1 VTAVIPAGFDARQ
14 NASRSTMEDNMR
26 ALLLAA
32 ALLLPPAAAHAGDM
46 MEAEIKVFQ
55 FMPKEITVK
64 TGTVIKWTNS
74 DSIDHSVTDKGGSFD
89 TDFFNKGE
97 SREITAGKPGTYEIF
112 CKRHNSMKATLV
124 VTE

>member
-1 VTAVIPAGFDARQ
+1 
-14 NASRSTMEDNMR
+14 MR
-26 ALLLAA
+26 IFLLAA
-32 ALLLPPAAAHAGDM
+32 ALLLAPAGASAGEM
-46 MEAEIKVFQ
+46 VNAEIKVFQ

-64 TGTVIKWTNS
+64 TGTVITWTNG
-74 DSIDHSVTDKGGSFD
+74 DSIDHSVTDKGGTFD

-112 CKRHNSMKATLV
+112 CKRHNSMKAKLV